1 MSIATNYYEILE
13 VNPKADQQTIK
24 QAYRRLVK
32 RFHPDSQGKERDRDR
47 IILINAAYEV
57 LGDPENR
64 LRYDQQR
71 YQGYVS
77 ASTRRQKRTATA
89 QQQYRQ
95 AKQNE
100 RNSEIDLH
108 YWLREVYYPVNH
120 WVRAIIDPLEAQID
134 NLAADPFDDTLMTQF
149 QAYIEESRDYLQTAH
164 NLFKSQPNPAK
175 VARTAAHLYYCLN
188 QLGDA
193 LNELEWF
200 TLNYDEHYLHA
211 GQEMFRIAHRL
222 HQQAQAAAP

>member
-13 VNPKADQQTIK
+13 VNSKADQQTIK

-32 RFHPDSQGKERDRDR
+32 RFHPDSQGEEGDRDR

-77 ASTRRQKRTATA
+77 ASTRRQRRTATA
-89 QQQYRQ
+89 QKQYRQ
-95 AKQNE
+95 AKQKE
-100 RNSEIDLH
+100 RKAEVDLY
-108 YWLREVYYPVNH
+108 YWLREVYHPVNH

-134 NLAADPFDDTLMTQF
+134 NLAADPFDDTLMAEF

-164 NLFKSQPNPAK
+164 SLFKSQPNPVT

-200 TLNYDEHYLHA
+200 TLNYDEQYLHA